1 MSKLQKA
8 IDRLRR
14 PEGRPVGF
22 VAAVRER
29 PKAMLLG
36 VLVREPDQL
45 KPTVEAGADLVI
57 VHAPE
62 PGAFDAAVAAY
73 RDEKVPIGIWL
84 PHVDEATANGLAS
97 AGWDFV
103 VSTLEGTRAGAIDPE
118 KLGHVAVFLDADQVP
133 DAVLRALG
141 PLEVDAVL
149 VKRAAGDFTL
159 RQEAELIRVTTLSGA
174 PLLVIVGHEP
184 TASEIRALRDCGSAA
199 VVLPEGATAEQIAAG
214 QALLRSVGPRK
225 RSRREGAEIALVPS
239 LASLHIHEEDEE
251 EEEEF

>member
-1 MSKLQKA
+1 VSKLQKA

-22 VAAVRER
+22 VATPRER

-36 VLVREPDQL
+36 TLVRDPSQL
-45 KPTVEAGADLVI
+45 RPAIEAGADLVI
-57 VHAPE
+57 AHAAE
-62 PGAFDAAVAAY
+62 PDGFEAALAAY
-73 RDEKVPIGIWL
+73 RDDKVPIGIWL
-84 PHVDEATANGLAS
+84 PHVDEPLANALAA

-103 VSTLEGTRAGAIDPE
+103 VSTLEGTRAGAIDPD
-118 KLGHVAVFLDADQVP
+118 KLGHVAAFLDTEQVP

-149 VKRAAGDFTL
+149 VKRTAGDFTL
-159 RQEAELIRVTTLSGA
+159 RQEAELVRVTTLSGA
-174 PLLVIVGHEP
+174 PLLVVVGHEP
-184 TASEIRALRDCGSAA
+184 SAAEIRALRDCGSAA
-199 VVLPEGATAEQIAAG
+199 VILPEGATAEQIASG
-214 QALLRSVGPRK
+214 QALLRAVGPRK

-239 LASLHIHEEDEE
+239 LASLHLHEEEE